1 MGARLGSAPVPA
13 ALSKTAKVISAPGLA
28 HVVTDR
34 PQVPT
39 HRHSWAPRLQI
50 TTILTDMGILPDR
63 AQLVGT
69 HTNTPQIATN
79 GRTHILQTATN
90 ARTHYK

>member
-69 HTNTPQIATN
+69 HTQ
-79 GRTHILQTATN
+79 TH
-90 ARTHYK
+90 RK